1 MLRKFYY
8 LFLTV
13 ALLGG
18 AACSSSDYDDSD
30 PTPPEGETVLVG
42 QISDA
47 TTGKGIAGVPV
58 TDGYTFTTTDA
69 DGNYRLVAN
78 RYCRNVYYVTPANY
92 KVALD
97 PSSKLPLFYST
108 STIQRYKENRND
120 FKLEPLPAVEENF
133 TLVAIGDPQCKTD
146 DDVTRWETETIPDIK
161 STLKSAQEEG
171 RWTNAYAVQ
180 LHGQSR
186 PRCLSIDSIR
196 CSIEL
201 CPAFRPGRLFI

>member
-18 AACSSSDYDDSD
+18 AACSSSDSDDSD

-78 RYCRNVYYVTPANY
+78 RYCRNVYYVT
-92 KVALD
+92 
-97 PSSKLPLFYST
+97 
-108 STIQRYKENRND
+108 I
-120 FKLEPLPAVEENF
+120 
-133 TLVAIGDPQCKTD
+133 
-146 DDVTRWETETIPDIK
+146 RW
-161 STLKSAQEEG
+161 
-171 RWTNAYAVQ
+171 
-180 LHGQSR
+180 
-186 PRCLSIDSIR
+186 LSILPPSCR
-196 CSIEL
+196 CSI
-201 CPAFRPGRLFI
+201 RPLRFSATRRIATILNWNRFPLSRRILRSSLSGIRSVRRMMM

>member
-18 AACSSSDYDDSD
+18 AACSSSDSDDSD

-108 STIQRYKENRND
+108 ALQGESQR
-120 FKLEPLPAVEENF
+120 F
-133 TLVAIGDPQCKTD
+133 
-146 DDVTRWETETIPDIK
+146 
-161 STLKSAQEEG
+161 
-171 RWTNAYAVQ
+171 
-180 LHGQSR
+180 
-186 PRCLSIDSIR
+186 
-196 CSIEL
+196 
-201 CPAFRPGRLFI
+201 

>member
-18 AACSSSDYDDSD
+18 AACSSSDPDDSD

-133 TLVAIGDPQCKTD
+133 TLVATG
-146 DDVTRWETETIPDIK
+146 
-161 STLKSAQEEG
+161 
-171 RWTNAYAVQ
+171 
-180 LHGQSR
+180 
-186 PRCLSIDSIR
+186 IR
-196 CSIEL
+196 SV
-201 CPAFRPGRLFI
+201 RRMMM

>member
-18 AACSSSDYDDSD
+18 AACSSSDSDDSD

-161 STLKSAQEEG
+161 STLKRDRKS
-171 RWTNAYAVQ
+171 VV
-180 LHGQSR
+180 
-186 PRCLSIDSIR
+186 
-196 CSIEL
+196 
-201 CPAFRPGRLFI
+201 